1 MGGKQSECG
10 EQAGPGLFAL
20 LPPEAFAGPVWSLLG
35 LWRGVRGGVAV
46 APLSYPLDISIK
58 GLSPTLGE
66 AGVCNPALPP
76 SSPTGGKRK
85 QKPSG
90 AGREVAQWWRE
101 RQGVWEGA
109 VWSACLPQ
117 ERVSLLERKAEPR
130 PASGVFSARA
140 RTRSEWG
147 SEGAVLYQGGHPL
160 QEGRKGLLPCN

>member
-1 MGGKQSECG
+1 MVSARVVGG
-10 EQAGPGLFAL
+10 L
-20 LPPEAFAGPVWSLLG
+20 
-35 LWRGVRGGVAV
+35 RGGVAG

-90 AGREVAQWWRE
+90 AGGEVAQWWRE

-130 PASGVFSARA
+130 PASGAFSARA
-140 RTRSEWG
+140 STRSEWG
-147 SEGAVLYQGGHPL
+147 SEGARSLPGWAPAPGGSEGASSL
-160 QEGRKGLLPCN
+160 QLSNCCYSCHIYCFF